1 LKIPENI
8 RAFLQKYFDKIFVI
22 TLDRA
27 KERQESTRNY
37 LDDIAFDFFFGAD
50 KLQMDLPTLI
60 KDGIYD
66 EGKAKQMNRYGKKMV
81 LGHIACSLSHR
92 NLYNHIVENN
102 YQRVL
107 IFEDDVIPIIESL
120 KHISS
125 SLKELP
131 EDWELVYLGYNKH
144 EFITPKLK
152 RKQAFYS
159 ISSRL
164 GLMKWNNV
172 MVNNMLPKPFSKHLR
187 VAGFHDCTH
196 AYAVS
201 LEGAK
206 KLVKAQTPV
215 IYRADNLLTAQVLKG
230 QLNAFISKSFL
241 FNQEIFMDKT
251 DQSFVRQHKS

>member
-1 LKIPENI
+1 MKIPDNI
-8 RAFLQKYFDKIFVI
+8 GAFLQNYFDKIFVI

-27 KERQESTRNY
+27 KDRQESTRNY
-37 LDDIAFDFFFGAD
+37 LDDIAFDFFLGAD
-50 KLQMDLPTLI
+50 KMQMDLSTLI

-66 EGKAKQMNRYGKKMV
+66 EDKAKQMNRYGKKMV

-201 LEGAK
+201 YEGAK
-206 KLVKAQTPV
+206 KLLEFQTP
-215 IYRADNLLTAQVLKG
+215 IAFNADDLLSDTVMKG
-230 QLNAFISKSFL
+230 HLNAFITVPKFFDQEQFTNPAQHSF
-241 FNQEIFMDKT
+241 I
-251 DQSFVRQHKS
+251 HH

>member
-27 KERQESTRNY
+27 KERQESTPNY

-92 NLYNHIVENN
+92 NLYKHIVENK

-107 IFEDDVIPIIESL
+107 IFEDDVIPVIESL
-120 KHISS
+120 KHIIS
-125 SLKELP
+125 SLNELP
-131 EDWELVYLGYNKH
+131 KDWELVYLGYNKH
-144 EFITPKLK
+144 EIITPKLK
-152 RKQAFYS
+152 RKQVFYS

-172 MVNNMLPKPFSKHLR
+172 MVDNMLPKPFSKHLR
-187 VAGFHDCTH
+187 LAGFHDCTH

-201 LEGAK
+201 YEGAK
-206 KLVKAQTPV
+206 KLLEFQTP
-215 IYRADNLLTAQVLKG
+215 IAFNADDLLSDTVMKG
-230 QLNAFISKSFL
+230 HLNAFITVPKFFDQEQFTNPAQHSF
-241 FNQEIFMDKT
+241 I
-251 DQSFVRQHKS
+251 HH

>member
-1 LKIPENI
+1 LKIPDNI
-8 RAFLQKYFDKIFVI
+8 GAFLQNYFDKIFVI

-27 KERQESTRNY
+27 KDRQESTRNY
-37 LDDIAFDFFFGAD
+37 LDDIAFDFFLGAD
-50 KLQMDLPTLI
+50 KMQMDLSTLI

-66 EGKAKQMNRYGKKMV
+66 EDKAKQMNRYGKKMV

-201 LEGAK
+201 YEGAK
-206 KLVKAQTPV
+206 KLLEFQTP
-215 IYRADNLLTAQVLKG
+215 IAFNADDLLSDTVMKG
-230 QLNAFISKSFL
+230 HLNAFITVPKFFDQEQFTNPAQHSF
-241 FNQEIFMDKT
+241 I
-251 DQSFVRQHKS
+251 HH

>member
-1 LKIPENI
+1 LKIPEHTG
-8 RAFLQKYFDKIFVI
+8 AFLQKYFDKIFVI

-37 LDDIAFDFFFGAD
+37 LGDIAFDFFLGAD
-50 KLQMDLPTLI
+50 KLKMDLSTLI

-92 NLYNHIVENN
+92 NLYKHIIENK

-107 IFEDDVIPIIESL
+107 IFEDDVIPVIESL
-120 KHISS
+120 KHIIE
-125 SLKELP
+125 SLNELP

-144 EFITPKLK
+144 EIITPKLK
-152 RKQAFYS
+152 RKQAFYA

-172 MVNNMLPKPFSKHLR
+172 MVDNMLPKPFSKHLR

-201 LEGAK
+201 YEGAK
-206 KLVKAQTPV
+206 KLLEFQTP
-215 IYRADNLLTAQVLKG
+215 IAFNADDLLSDTVMKG
-230 QLNAFISKSFL
+230 HLNAFITVPKFFDQEQFTNPAQHSF
-241 FNQEIFMDKT
+241 I
-251 DQSFVRQHKS
+251 HH

>member
-1 LKIPENI
+1 MKIPDNI
-8 RAFLQKYFDKIFVI
+8 GAFLQKYFDKIFVI

-27 KERQESTRNY
+27 KDRQESTRNY
-37 LDDIAFDFFFGAD
+37 LDDIAFDFFLGAD
-50 KLQMDLPTLI
+50 KMQMDLSTLI

-66 EGKAKQMNRYGKKMV
+66 EDKAKQMNRYGKKMV

-172 MVNNMLPKPFSKHLR
+172 MVDNMLPKPFSKHLR
-187 VAGFHDCTH
+187 EAGFHDCTH

-201 LEGAK
+201 YEGAK
-206 KLVKAQTPV
+206 KLLEFQTP
-215 IYRADNLLTAQVLKG
+215 IAFNADDLLSDTVMKG
-230 QLNAFISKSFL
+230 HLNAFITVPKFFDQEQFTNPAQHSF
-241 FNQEIFMDKT
+241 I
-251 DQSFVRQHKS
+251 HH

>member
-1 LKIPENI
+1 MKIPENI

-37 LDDIAFDFFFGAD
+37 LGNIAFEFFFGAD
-50 KLQMDLPTLI
+50 KLHMDLPTLI
-60 KDGIYD
+60 KEGIYD

-92 NLYNHIVENN
+92 NLYKHIVENK

-107 IFEDDVIPIIESL
+107 IFEDDVIPVIESL
-120 KHISS
+120 KHIIS
-125 SLKELP
+125 SLNELP
-131 EDWELVYLGYNKH
+131 KDWELVYLGYNKH
-144 EFITPKLK
+144 EIITPKLK
-152 RKQAFYS
+152 RKQVFYS

-172 MVNNMLPKPFSKHLR
+172 MVDNMLPKPFSKHLR
-187 VAGFHDCTH
+187 LAGFHDCTH

-201 LEGAK
+201 YEGAK
-206 KLVKAQTPV
+206 KLLEFQTP
-215 IYRADNLLTAQVLKG
+215 IAFNADDLLSDTVMKG
-230 QLNAFISKSFL
+230 HLNAFITVPKFFDQEQFTNPAQHSF
-241 FNQEIFMDKT
+241 I
-251 DQSFVRQHKS
+251 HH